1 MINFPSWSRNAHRGK
16 LNPMP
21 GADGIF
27 ISPILSTAFFLQQ
40 LPHFPSVAFSFNQLL
55 SVCTPRPSV
64 LLSYQSQGFFNLI
77 DAPQSPG
84 GFKARHKAAI
94 TQPLFPRRGKKKKKR
109 SFSKKGCALIVWRQR
124 QLSNVQPNGLSQ
136 LKASKQLLILLRG
149 ALLC

>member
-94 TQPLFPRRGKKKKKR
+94 TQPLFPRRGKKKNQEVFRKKVVR
-109 SFSKKGCALIVWRQR
+109 WLFGGKDSSVTSNLMDWVSWRR
-124 QLSNVQPNGLSQ
+124 VNSCS
-136 LKASKQLLILLRG
+136 S
-149 ALLC
+149 C